1 MNRKKIIL
9 LIIVISIFLISMAC
23 SKNKLNIEE
32 LYSKDTSKNITMNIE
47 VNEDNKFT
55 LNIKNESDYDYTFS
69 YYYTIYK
76 YKNSEWV
83 EIEDLPPFEDL
94 GFELKAGESLDQTY
108 FFSETLFSENGKG
121 IYRMRKKFDRV
132 IDSEIPQTSDGKD
145 KENSEYAD
153 VVFEIK

>member
-1 MNRKKIIL
+1 MKRKKIIL
-9 LIIVISIFLISMAC
+9 LIIVIAIFLMSMAC

-32 LYSKDTSKNITMNIE
+32 LYPKDTSKNISMNIE
-47 VNEDNKFT
+47 LNEDNKFT
-55 LNIKNESDYDYTFS
+55 LNIKNASEYDYTFG

-76 YKNSEWV
+76 YKNSEWI

-121 IYRMRKKFDRV
+121 IYRMRKEFDRT
-132 IDSEIPQTSDGKD
+132 IDSEISPSSGGKD
-145 KENSEYAD
+145 KENSECAD
-153 VVFEIK
+153 VIFEIK

>member
-1 MNRKKIIL
+1 MNRRKIIL
-9 LIIVISIFLISMAC
+9 LIIVIAIFLMSMAC

-32 LYSKDTSKNITMNIE
+32 LYPKDISKNIAMNIE
-47 VNEDNKFT
+47 LNEDNKFT
-55 LNIKNESDYDYTFS
+55 LNIKNVSEYDYTFS

-121 IYRMRKKFDRV
+121 IYRMRKEFDRI
-132 IDSEIPQTSDGKD
+132 IDSEISPSSGGKD

-153 VVFEIK
+153 VIFEIK